1 MKKIKNIPQK
11 NDVLEDDIK
20 DTVYHLIRHRLPW
33 LIIGLLGGILTSII
47 VSNFEKI
54 LADDLRLAYF
64 MPIMVYMS
72 DAIGTQTET
81 IYIRHLK
88 KKRSNFFKYI
98 VKETMLGTGLGII
111 FGISIGGFA
120 AIWLNSNAIGITV
133 GLAMMISIAIAPIL
147 ATLIPAIL
155 YKEQQDPALGSGPLT
170 TIIQDLTSLLIYFYI
185 ASIFIF

>member
-1 MKKIKNIPQK
+1 MKKFNIGKPEK
-11 NDVLEDDIK
+11 SILEDDIK
-20 DTVYHLIRHRLPW
+20 DTVYHLIRHRMPW
-33 LIIGLLGGILTSII
+33 LIIGLLGGILTSFI

-72 DAIGTQTET
+72 DAVGTQTET

-88 KKRSNFFKYI
+88 KKTSNFLRYL
-98 VKETMLGTGLGII
+98 VKETLLGIGLGLI
-111 FGISIGGFA
+111 FGIVIGGFA
-120 AIWLNSNAIGITV
+120 ALWLNSQTIGLTV
-133 GLAMMISIAIAPIL
+133 GIAMMINVALAPML
-147 ATLIPAIL
+147 ATIIPTIL

-170 TIIQDLTSLLIYFYI
+170 TIIQDLISLLVYFYV